1 MTVFALGGTT
11 YGMAEES
18 LAFYALV
25 ITVLIAAGY
34 DALTGAAV
42 VLLGCGIGT
51 LGSTIN
57 RSRPASR
64 RGSPSV
70 SISDGLIGR
79 LVILLVGLAIGI
91 FFVLRY
97 ADRVKRDPEVGV
109 HDMKAENERIS
120 ARERGRQSSSRAR
133 TR

>member
-1 MTVFALGGTT
+1 
-11 YGMAEES
+11 MAEES

-57 RSRPASR
+57 PFATGIAS
-64 RGSPSV
+64 GFAGV
-70 SISDGLIGR
+70 SISDGL
-79 LVILLVGLAIGI
+79 VGTA
-91 FFVLRY
+91 
-97 ADRVKRDPEVGV
+97 RDPGRRAGDR
-109 HDMKAENERIS
+109 HLLRAALRRP
-120 ARERGRQSSSRAR
+120 REGGSRRSRSS
-133 TR
+133 TT